1 MRQWFENIEAEW
13 LAFKYLGFGCYYA
26 WIFLCYSS
34 DVLFSYPAGINGM
47 SSQTVM
53 YLLSTTAL
61 ALTLL
66 AAALLHKRAAK
77 LVASVK
83 FVAIAALIASLATGM
98 VGLTDQDAGNPLFW
112 TGCVLSGVGTAFV
125 SLRFGMMYSVM
136 AARKAMTN
144 AAAAFVVAGGLYFV
158 VIGLP
163 HELRLVLCVGLPLMA
178 ALCTVTFDPSR
189 KGRPGRE
196 VIPTESLPA
205 RFFMKLVIAIA
216 TFSAIA
222 GFYNGM
228 GANIDLAGAVSSSHG
243 HALMVFA
250 VSVVALL
257 LLAVGGAIDRGF
269 DLSKLYYP
277 IIVLG
282 CFGIIVVP
290 LVGGYDP
297 VQRMIIGAAYNLF
310 ILFVWC
316 LLAHVANRTDLAPV
330 MVFGFGRGA
339 SAVGTTVGWLGC
351 TLAAPSMAEN
361 ADSLMAFAVVMVF
374 VLVVVSMVVFKEGTI
389 DQMLAQ
395 TDVGPLRVGDVPGSR
410 QPRVRCA
417 EEPTIASAPCASSS
431 CGAAG
436 AQGCPLG
443 ASGDA
448 AANQALADAG
458 AQPAAEAGASSGA
471 NAAQAAA
478 AAEGCDTASQ
488 ACGEEQLACA
498 ASSSSADVAAA
509 SLEAFDALRESCRA
523 VSERFGLSDREAEVL
538 VLLTRGRTIDQ
549 ISQELC
555 VSFNTAK
562 SHVRHVYTKTGVHTR
577 KELFSLVREARN
589 S

>member
-1 MRQWFENIEAEW
+1 MRQWLENIEAEW
-13 LAFKYLGFGCYYA
+13 PAFNYLGFGCYYA

-47 SSQTVM
+47 SPQTVM

-136 AARKAMTN
+136 AARKAMTK

-205 RFFMKLVIAIA
+205 RFFMKLVITIA

-374 VLVVVSMVVFKEGTI
+374 VLVVVSMVVLKEGTI

-395 TDVGPLRVGDVPGSR
+395 TDMGPLRVGDAPGSR

-417 EEPTIASAPCASSS
+417 EEPVVPASCAASG
-431 CGAAG
+431 CGVAG
-436 AQGCPLG
+436 SQGCPLG
-443 ASGDA
+443 ASGDVA
-448 AANQALADAG
+448 ASQALADADVRV
-458 AQPAAEAGASSGA
+458 AAEAGASGGA
-471 NAAQAAA
+471 DAAQVAA
-478 AAEGCDTASQ
+478 AAEGCGTASQ
-488 ACGEEQLACA
+488 SCSEEQLACA
-498 ASSSSADVAAA
+498 ASSSSVGVATA
-509 SLEAFDALRESCRA
+509 SLAAFDALRESCGA

-538 VLLTRGRTIDQ
+538 VLLTRGRTINQ

-577 KELFSLVREARN
+577 KDLFSLVREARN

>member
-1 MRQWFENIEAEW
+1 
-13 LAFKYLGFGCYYA
+13 
-26 WIFLCYSS
+26 
-34 DVLFSYPAGINGM
+34 
-47 SSQTVM
+47 M

-374 VLVVVSMVVFKEGTI
+374 VLVVVSMVVLKEGTI

-417 EEPTIASAPCASSS
+417 EEPVVPASCAASG
-431 CGAAG
+431 CGVAG
-436 AQGCPLG
+436 SQGCPLG
-443 ASGDA
+443 ASGDVA
-448 AANQALADAG
+448 ASQALADADVRV
-458 AQPAAEAGASSGA
+458 AAEAGASGGA
-471 NAAQAAA
+471 DAAQVAA
-478 AAEGCDTASQ
+478 AAEGCGTASQ
-488 ACGEEQLACA
+488 SCSEEQLACA
-498 ASSSSADVAAA
+498 ASSSSVGVAAA
-509 SLEAFDALRESCRA
+509 SLAAFDALRESCGA

>member
-1 MRQWFENIEAEW
+1 MRQWLENIEAEW
-13 LAFKYLGFGCYYA
+13 PAFKYLGFGCYYA

-83 FVAIAALIASLATGM
+83 FVAIAALIASLATGR

-163 HELRLVLCVGLPLMA
+163 HELGLVLCVGLPLMA

-374 VLVVVSMVVFKEGTI
+374 VLVVVSMVVLKEVTI

-395 TDVGPLRVGDVPGSR
+395 TDVGLCVSATSPGRVSRASVAPRSRLCPRRAASGCGVAGS
-410 QPRVRCA
+410 
-417 EEPTIASAPCASSS
+417 
-431 CGAAG
+431 
-436 AQGCPLG
+436 QGCPLG
-443 ASGDA
+443 ASGDVA
-448 AANQALADAG
+448 ASQALADADVRV
-458 AQPAAEAGASSGA
+458 AAEAGASGGA
-471 NAAQAAA
+471 DAAQVAA
-478 AAEGCDTASQ
+478 AAEGCGTVSQ
-488 ACGEEQLACA
+488 SCSEEQLACA
-498 ASSSSADVAAA
+498 ASSSSVGVAAA
-509 SLEAFDALRESCRA
+509 SLAAFDALRESCGA

>member
-1 MRQWFENIEAEW
+1 MRQWLENIEAEW
-13 LAFKYLGFGCYYA
+13 PAFKYLGFGCYYA

-257 LLAVGGAIDRGF
+257 LLAVGGAIDRGL

-374 VLVVVSMVVFKEGTI
+374 VLVVVSMVVLKEGAI

-417 EEPTIASAPCASSS
+417 EEPVVPASCAAPG
-431 CGAAG
+431 CGVAG
-436 AQGCPLG
+436 SQGCPLG

-448 AANQALADAG
+448 AASQALADADVRV
-458 AQPAAEAGASSGA
+458 AAEAGASGGA
-471 NAAQAAA
+471 DAAQVAA
-478 AAEGCDTASQ
+478 AAEGCGTASQ
-488 ACGEEQLACA
+488 SCSEEQLACA
-498 ASSSSADVAAA
+498 ASSSSVGVAAA
-509 SLEAFDALRESCRA
+509 SLAAFDALRESCGA

-538 VLLTRGRTIDQ
+538 VLLTRGRTINQ

>member
-1 MRQWFENIEAEW
+1 MRQWLENIEAEW
-13 LAFKYLGFGCYYA
+13 PAFKYLGFGCYYA

-374 VLVVVSMVVFKEGTI
+374 VLVVVSMVVLKEGTI

-395 TDVGPLRVGDVPGSR
+395 TDVGLCVSATSPGRVSRASVAPRSRLCPRRAASGCGVAGS
-410 QPRVRCA
+410 
-417 EEPTIASAPCASSS
+417 
-431 CGAAG
+431 
-436 AQGCPLG
+436 QGCPLG
-443 ASGDA
+443 ASGDVA
-448 AANQALADAG
+448 ASQALADADVRV
-458 AQPAAEAGASSGA
+458 AAEAGASGGA
-471 NAAQAAA
+471 DAAQVAA
-478 AAEGCDTASQ
+478 AAEGCGTVSQ
-488 ACGEEQLACA
+488 SCSEEQLACA
-498 ASSSSADVAAA
+498 ASSSSVGVAAA
-509 SLEAFDALRESCRA
+509 SLAAFDALRESCGA

>member
-1 MRQWFENIEAEW
+1 MRQWLENIEAEW
-13 LAFKYLGFGCYYA
+13 PAFKYLGFGCYYA

-196 VIPTESLPA
+196 VIPAESLPA

-374 VLVVVSMVVFKEGTI
+374 VLVVVSMVVLKEGTI

-395 TDVGPLRVGDVPGSR
+395 TDVGLCVSATSPGRVSRASVAPRSRLCPRRAASGCGVAGS
-410 QPRVRCA
+410 
-417 EEPTIASAPCASSS
+417 
-431 CGAAG
+431 
-436 AQGCPLG
+436 QGCPLG
-443 ASGDA
+443 ASGDVA
-448 AANQALADAG
+448 ASQALADADVRV
-458 AQPAAEAGASSGA
+458 AAEAGASGGA
-471 NAAQAAA
+471 DAAQVAA
-478 AAEGCDTASQ
+478 AAEGCGTVSQ
-488 ACGEEQLACA
+488 SCSEEQLACA
-498 ASSSSADVAAA
+498 ASSSSVGVAAA
-509 SLEAFDALRESCRA
+509 SLAAFDALRESCGA

-549 ISQELC
+549 VSQELC

-562 SHVRHVYTKTGVHTR
+562 SHVRHVYAKTGVHTR

>member
-1 MRQWFENIEAEW
+1 MRQWLENIEAEW
-13 LAFKYLGFGCYYA
+13 PAFKYLGFGCYYA

-257 LLAVGGAIDRGF
+257 LLVVGGAIDRGF

-374 VLVVVSMVVFKEGTI
+374 VLVVVSMVVLKEGTI

-417 EEPTIASAPCASSS
+417 EEPVVPASCAASG
-431 CGAAG
+431 CGVAG
-436 AQGCPLG
+436 SQGCPLG
-443 ASGDA
+443 ASGDVA
-448 AANQALADAG
+448 ASQALADADVRV
-458 AQPAAEAGASSGA
+458 AAEAGASGGA
-471 NAAQAAA
+471 DAAQVAA
-478 AAEGCDTASQ
+478 AAEGCGTASQ
-488 ACGEEQLACA
+488 SCSEEQLACA
-498 ASSSSADVAAA
+498 ASSSSVGVAAA
-509 SLEAFDALRESCRA
+509 SLAAFDALRESCGA

>member
-1 MRQWFENIEAEW
+1 MRQWLENIEAEW
-13 LAFKYLGFGCYYA
+13 PAFKYLGFGCYYA

-196 VIPTESLPA
+196 VIPAESLPA

-374 VLVVVSMVVFKEGTI
+374 VLVVVSMVVLKEGTI

-395 TDVGPLRVGDVPGSR
+395 TDVGLCVSATSPGRVSRASVAPRSRLCPRRAASGCGVAGS
-410 QPRVRCA
+410 
-417 EEPTIASAPCASSS
+417 
-431 CGAAG
+431 
-436 AQGCPLG
+436 QGCPLG
-443 ASGDA
+443 ASGDVA
-448 AANQALADAG
+448 ASQALADADVRV
-458 AQPAAEAGASSGA
+458 AAEAGASGGA
-471 NAAQAAA
+471 DAAQVAA
-478 AAEGCDTASQ
+478 AAEGCGTVSQ
-488 ACGEEQLACA
+488 SCSEEQLACA
-498 ASSSSADVAAA
+498 ASSSSVGVAAA
-509 SLEAFDALRESCRA
+509 SLAAFDALRESCGA

-562 SHVRHVYTKTGVHTR
+562 SHVRHVYAKTGVHTR

>member
-1 MRQWFENIEAEW
+1 MRQWLENIEAEW
-13 LAFKYLGFGCYYA
+13 PAFKYLGFGCYYA

-178 ALCTVTFDPSR
+178 ALCTVTFEPSR

-196 VIPTESLPA
+196 VIPAESLPA

-374 VLVVVSMVVFKEGTI
+374 VLVVVSMVVLKEGTI

-395 TDVGPLRVGDVPGSR
+395 TDVGLCVSATSPGRVSRASVASRSRLCPRRAASGCGVAGS
-410 QPRVRCA
+410 
-417 EEPTIASAPCASSS
+417 
-431 CGAAG
+431 
-436 AQGCPLG
+436 QGCPLG
-443 ASGDA
+443 ASGDVA
-448 AANQALADAG
+448 ASQALADADVRV
-458 AQPAAEAGASSGA
+458 AAEAGASGGA
-471 NAAQAAA
+471 DAAQVAA
-478 AAEGCDTASQ
+478 AAEGCGTVSQ
-488 ACGEEQLACA
+488 SCSEEQLACA
-498 ASSSSADVAAA
+498 ASSSSVGVAAA
-509 SLEAFDALRESCRA
+509 SLAAFDALRESCGA

>member
-1 MRQWFENIEAEW
+1 MRQWLENIEAEW
-13 LAFKYLGFGCYYA
+13 PAFKYLGFGCYYA

-374 VLVVVSMVVFKEGTI
+374 VLVVVSMVVLKEGTI

-417 EEPTIASAPCASSS
+417 EEPVVPASCAAS
-431 CGAAG
+431 GYGVAG
-436 AQGCPLG
+436 SQGCPLG
-443 ASGDA
+443 ASGDVA
-448 AANQALADAG
+448 ASQALADADVRV
-458 AQPAAEAGASSGA
+458 AAEAGASGGA
-471 NAAQAAA
+471 DAAQVAA
-478 AAEGCDTASQ
+478 AAEGCGTASQ
-488 ACGEEQLACA
+488 SCSEEQLACA
-498 ASSSSADVAAA
+498 ASSSSVGVAAA
-509 SLEAFDALRESCRA
+509 SLAAFDALRESCGA

>member
-1 MRQWFENIEAEW
+1 MRQWLENIEAEW
-13 LAFKYLGFGCYYA
+13 PAFKYLGFGCYYA

-196 VIPTESLPA
+196 VIPAESLPA

-361 ADSLMAFAVVMVF
+361 ADSLMAFAVVMVC
-374 VLVVVSMVVFKEGTI
+374 VLVVVSMVVLKEGTI

-395 TDVGPLRVGDVPGSR
+395 TDVGLCVSATSPGRVSRASVAPRSRLCPRRAASGCGVAGS
-410 QPRVRCA
+410 
-417 EEPTIASAPCASSS
+417 
-431 CGAAG
+431 
-436 AQGCPLG
+436 QGCPLG
-443 ASGDA
+443 ASGDVA
-448 AANQALADAG
+448 ASQALADADVRV
-458 AQPAAEAGASSGA
+458 AAEAGASGGA
-471 NAAQAAA
+471 DAAQVAA
-478 AAEGCDTASQ
+478 AAEGCGTVSQ
-488 ACGEEQLACA
+488 SCSEEQLACA
-498 ASSSSADVAAA
+498 ASSSSVGVAAA
-509 SLEAFDALRESCRA
+509 SLAAFDALRESCGA

-562 SHVRHVYTKTGVHTR
+562 SHVRHVYAKTGVHTR

>member
-1 MRQWFENIEAEW
+1 MRQWLENIEAEW
-13 LAFKYLGFGCYYA
+13 PAFKYLGFGCYYA

-178 ALCTVTFDPSR
+178 ALCTVTFEPSR

-196 VIPTESLPA
+196 VIPAESLPA

-297 VQRMIIGAAYNLF
+297 VQHMIIGAAYNLF

-374 VLVVVSMVVFKEGTI
+374 VLVVVSMVVLKEGTI

-395 TDVGPLRVGDVPGSR
+395 TDVGLCVSATSPGRVSRASVASRSRLCPRRAASGCGVAGS
-410 QPRVRCA
+410 
-417 EEPTIASAPCASSS
+417 
-431 CGAAG
+431 
-436 AQGCPLG
+436 QGCPLG
-443 ASGDA
+443 ASGDVA
-448 AANQALADAG
+448 ASQALADADVRV
-458 AQPAAEAGASSGA
+458 AAEAGASGGA
-471 NAAQAAA
+471 DAAQVAA
-478 AAEGCDTASQ
+478 AAEGCGTVSQ
-488 ACGEEQLACA
+488 SCSEEQLACA
-498 ASSSSADVAAA
+498 ASSSSVGVAAA
-509 SLEAFDALRESCRA
+509 SLAAFDALRESCGA

-577 KELFSLVREARN
+577 KEPFSLVREARN

>member
-1 MRQWFENIEAEW
+1 MRQWLENIEAEW
-13 LAFKYLGFGCYYA
+13 PAFKYLGFGCYYA

-196 VIPTESLPA
+196 VVPAESLPA

-374 VLVVVSMVVFKEGTI
+374 VLVVVSMVVLKEGTI

-395 TDVGPLRVGDVPGSR
+395 TDVGLCVSATSPGRVSRASVAPRSRLCPRRAASGCGVAGS
-410 QPRVRCA
+410 
-417 EEPTIASAPCASSS
+417 
-431 CGAAG
+431 
-436 AQGCPLG
+436 QGCPLG
-443 ASGDA
+443 ASGDVA
-448 AANQALADAG
+448 ASQALADADVRV
-458 AQPAAEAGASSGA
+458 AAEAGASGGA
-471 NAAQAAA
+471 DAAQVAA
-478 AAEGCDTASQ
+478 AAEGCGTVSQ
-488 ACGEEQLACA
+488 SCSEEQLACA
-498 ASSSSADVAAA
+498 ASSSSVGVAAA
-509 SLEAFDALRESCRA
+509 SLAAFDALRESCGA

-562 SHVRHVYTKTGVHTR
+562 SHVRHVYAKTGVHTR

>member
-1 MRQWFENIEAEW
+1 MRQWLENIEAEW
-13 LAFKYLGFGCYYA
+13 PAFKYLGFGCYYA

-34 DVLFSYPAGINGM
+34 DVLFNYPAGINGM

-163 HELRLVLCVGLPLMA
+163 HELRLVLCAGLPLMA

-374 VLVVVSMVVFKEGTI
+374 VLVVVSMVVLKEGTI
-389 DQMLAQ
+389 D
-395 TDVGPLRVGDVPGSR
+395 
-410 QPRVRCA
+410 
-417 EEPTIASAPCASSS
+417 
-431 CGAAG
+431 
-436 AQGCPLG
+436 
-443 ASGDA
+443 
-448 AANQALADAG
+448 
-458 AQPAAEAGASSGA
+458 
-471 NAAQAAA
+471 
-478 AAEGCDTASQ
+478 
-488 ACGEEQLACA
+488 
-498 ASSSSADVAAA
+498 
-509 SLEAFDALRESCRA
+509 
-523 VSERFGLSDREAEVL
+523 
-538 VLLTRGRTIDQ
+538 
-549 ISQELC
+549 
-555 VSFNTAK
+555 
-562 SHVRHVYTKTGVHTR
+562 
-577 KELFSLVREARN
+577 
-589 S
+589 